1 VIVAGGHDPVSDSG
15 AESCGEEVRLRT
27 AEVFMTGIQT
37 AITANLEERGEV
49 SGKPRLRWAKKERTE
64 WSMLKID
71 KSEDRIEVTVSIQTG
86 KESRGS
92 RVRQVRREGSGEK
105 VERDQVMCAN

>member
-1 VIVAGGHDPVSDSG
+1 MGQYNRLLLQVASTRCHNHVIVAGGHDPVSDSG

-49 SGKPRLRWAKKERTE
+49 SGKPRLR
-64 WSMLKID
+64 
-71 KSEDRIEVTVSIQTG
+71 
-86 KESRGS
+86 
-92 RVRQVRREGSGEK
+92 
-105 VERDQVMCAN
+105 